1 MKAKVVGGSG
11 EGAKYVEVY
20 SDKLKKKV
28 GFEPY
33 PGTLNLEVK
42 GVPPLET
49 SCIEEFGKF
58 GAVELAPC
66 AVNRERAFAVFPEK
80 AEEPEEGEPEVVEVI
95 AEKNLKALLGLENG
109 DFVDL
114 QF

>member
-1 MKAKVVGGSG
+1 MKAMVISGKG

-20 SDKLKKKV
+20 SDKIKKEV
-28 GFEPY
+28 GFVPY
-33 PGTLNLEVK
+33 PGTLNLKVENI
-42 GVPPLET
+42 PPLET
-49 SCIEEFGKF
+49 LRIDAFGKF
-58 GAVELAPC
+58 GAVEMAPC

-80 AEEPEEGEPEVVEVI
+80 GERKEGVVEVI
-95 AEKNLKALLGLENG
+95 AEKNIKAVLGLEDG